1 MAGDAS
7 QKTKGGPLM
16 PRLPTISGSAF
27 SSYPLACRRRLLRQ
41 WPRASLLAGG
51 LMESGF
57 AARKREHFPISCT
70 ALLNRPVWRARA
82 SPAGGG
88 TARRGTRGIACGDRG
103 TPTCLLVSPRLEP
116 LDRRLCR
123 QRMADL
129 RSPAGHRWL
138 RKPTVIPAGMAGI
151 QRPRIAR
158 RLRPC
163 HAAPGRPRRGDAF

>member
-41 WPRASLLAGG
+41 CPRAWLLVGSV
-51 LMESGF
+51 MESGF
-57 AARKREHFPISCT
+57 AARKREDLPFSRR
-70 ALLNRPVWRARA
+70 ALLNRPVGRARA

-103 TPTCLLVSPRLEP
+103 TPTCLLVSARL
-116 LDRRLCR
+116 
-123 QRMADL
+123 
-129 RSPAGHRWL
+129 
-138 RKPTVIPAGMAGI
+138 
-151 QRPRIAR
+151 
-158 RLRPC
+158 
-163 HAAPGRPRRGDAF
+163 

>member
-41 WPRASLLAGG
+41 CPRAWLLAGS

-103 TPTCLLVSPRLEP
+103 IGTCLLWKATV
-116 LDRRLCR
+116 LCR
-123 QRMADL
+123 PWRPD
-129 RSPAGHRWL
+129 S
-138 RKPTVIPAGMAGI
+138 GI
-151 QRPRIAR
+151 
-158 RLRPC
+158 
-163 HAAPGRPRRGDAF
+163 PGRSDVIHLGGIAGPWNEPGSDRPHRQIPGFERIENRSAFRKL